1 MIFDV
6 TIDQRS
12 DFTSILYLFINS
24 FRILVKSKL
33 TDNSDGS
40 WDTEFRSIL
49 FDSQQRSWDLEVERG
64 VSPEL
69 IIDFGHLR
77 TFSIKKKELL
87 EKISG
92 DRVLTNKLPTYFQDI
107 NKLRNDWAHF
117 RKIEAADLI
126 KNLTNLRNINDVIL
140 SDNELKNK
148 IQKLLEKLIQTNP
161 TTPVKP
167 VLPRQGDP
175 TITLTNKPLTYTQAY
190 RIINSEYPNYG
201 LSRSNSNFANI
212 SNSGPFWWLDIPAI
226 RFFNGG
232 YLLLNSHSNK
242 TLFLLELQPNSID
255 YNRLF
260 NKRKNG
266 RYQVYISARKADFLL
281 ETLKRNF
288 SFKNCVVL
296 EHDYDM
302 NNI

>member
-24 FRILVKSKL
+24 FRTLVKNKL
-33 TDNSDGS
+33 SDNSDGS

-49 FDSQQRSWDLEVERG
+49 FDAQQRSWDMEVERG

-69 IIDFGHLR
+69 TIDFGHLR
-77 TFSIKKKELL
+77 TFSIKKRELL

-140 SDNELKNK
+140 SDNVLKNK

-167 VLPRQGDP
+167 ALPRQGDA
-175 TITLTNKPLTYTQAY
+175 TRILTNKPLTFTQAY
-190 RIINSEYPNYG
+190 RIINSEYPNYN
-201 LSRSNSNFANI
+201 LSRSNSNFASI
-212 SNSGPFWWLDIPAI
+212 SKNGPFWWLDIPEE
-226 RFFNGG
+226 RFLNGG
-232 YLLLNSHSNK
+232 YLLLNFHN
-242 TLFLLELQPNSID
+242 TTFFLIELQPNSID

-260 NKRKNG
+260 NKRDNG
-266 RYQVYISARKADFLL
+266 KYQVYISARKADFLL
-281 ETLKRNF
+281 ETLKRDY

-296 EHDYDM
+296 QHTPLYS
-302 NNI
+302 